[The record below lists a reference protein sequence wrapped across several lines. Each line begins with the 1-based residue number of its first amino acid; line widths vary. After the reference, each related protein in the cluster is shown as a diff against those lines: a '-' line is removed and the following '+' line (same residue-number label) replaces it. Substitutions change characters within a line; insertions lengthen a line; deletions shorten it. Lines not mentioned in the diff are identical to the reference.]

1 MFLLEEI
8 ANDLRLSLAAMQV
21 AAHIGHHL
29 STVGRAA
36 FPQRIG
42 FDILNEQ
49 FIGIEFRAVARQTDQ
64 AKLLVVGLEETFG
77 NDRAVHGMTIDDQ
90 VYLARRLPE

>member
-21 AAHIGHHL
+21 AAHTGHHL

-36 FPQRIG
+36 FPQRCISSFSAG
-42 FDILNEQ
+42 LPRHNHFKCAAVTSVCGGLPWIP
-49 FIGIEFRAVARQTDQ
+49 FRHAFVQIDY
-64 AKLLVVGLEETFG
+64 LLMPSH
-77 NDRAVHGMTIDDQ
+77 N
-90 VYLARRLPE
+90 